1 MDGREV
7 KPVLLDPLRMIV
19 RGIGP
24 SSTRWYL
31 MECLLVHFCDQGSS
45 TSSPD
50 SGVFFENT
58 LIVFEPG
65 LG

>member
-19 RGIGP
+19 RGIGL

-31 MECLLVHFCDQGSS
+31 MECLLVHLCDQGS
-45 TSSPD
+45 TPSPD

>member
-31 MECLLVHFCDQGSS
+31 MECLLVHLCDQGS
-45 TSSPD
+45 TPSPD